1 MTNYLTKPRVI
12 LKFLISVVFL
22 HHFKNGYFLIFF
34 SIFKNILYK
43 IVKLTF
49 KFIMISSKNL
59 KIIFILFI
67 SSIFLNSCGGKLP
80 GADARKYDP
89 DPKKRVKKNLE
100 EGRGFR
106 LSETFGA
113 SKGGTFEFA
122 SSNELWRSSL
132 DTIDFMPLLSVNYS
146 GGIIITDWYSTD
158 QTSNESIKISI
169 RFLTNEIRS
178 EALDIKVFNKKC
190 LAQSNCVISEKSG
203 DLITELKKKILKT
216 AALYE
221 SQKNTKNSKDYKGKQ
236 KY

>member
-1 MTNYLTKPRVI
+1 
-12 LKFLISVVFL
+12 
-22 HHFKNGYFLIFF
+22 
-34 SIFKNILYK
+34 
-43 IVKLTF
+43 
-49 KFIMISSKNL
+49 MISYKNL

-89 DPKKRVKKNLE
+89 DPKKRVAKNLS

-106 LSETFGA
+106 ISESFNK
-113 SKGGTFEFA
+113 SGGGVFEFA
-122 SSNELWRSSL
+122 SSNELWKASL
-132 DTIDFMPLLSVNYS
+132 DTIDFMPLASVNYS

-178 EALDIKVFNKKC
+178 DALDIKVFNKKC
-190 LAQSNCVISEKSG
+190 MSQISCVISEKSG
-203 DLITELKKKILKT
+203 NLIVELKEKILKT
-216 AALYE
+216 AALYDFE
-221 SQKNTKNSKDYKGKQ
+221 NKSKKSKKYKGKQ